1 MKLCLFSE
9 KKYLCHSNQMLLG
22 GSITISQTIL
32 TFIYQTMKKFN
43 FFNSFFATML
53 IIATMAFVGCV
64 DDNDD
69 TEAPYLEVS
78 PTTLVFTTNGTPVE
92 GSQSSFNIS
101 TNRHWKA
108 TVKDDKSWVTLSK
121 TEGDGSATI
130 QVSIPENIS
139 DEASVIIEIS
149 NKVGPLKSEVVT
161 IRSGNVI
168 PETVIYKETVGTA
181 AVANPFPEVGAYAG
195 WNKTGIGAADVTYT
209 GVKATVRASGLS
221 NIGTA
226 GPAYDGASGPNVV
239 FFGTLPANFEINN
252 ITLAPEQTNLKLTFG
267 GSYSF
272 KPEGATDYD
281 NTFDASKFVVSLSAD
296 GIAWT
301 PLTYTKNNGDSKS
314 PFWVLATADFTLKQ
328 ATTKLFIKFTALAP
342 SAFRLD
348 DITLSTG
355 NGGQEI
361 SFGDA
366 PEPGEEQVITIPEL
380 IAMMTTSQVPVDATA
395 DRFFEA
401 IVQNDVAGNNYSFN
415 NLILTTENAT
425 TAGNGITLYGSQV
438 EPTVINVNKG
448 DRVKV
453 TLFKGLA
460 QVVNYNGMYEV
471 TGAKDA
477 TWAKVEKIGTPV
489 AITPIVITA
498 DKLADYQ
505 GMPVTIQDATT
516 AEAGVWANTE
526 AISPHTFT
534 VGATPFT
541 VFCKKDAT
549 AFLGQPY
556 QVATGSISGL
566 AAVNNN
572 SGQLVP
578 RNLADVATFNSTASM
593 IVSVD
598 PESVTLPGAGGTKAI
613 EVTVVNQ
620 GTNAL
625 SVSGLSGIL
634 SATVSGTTVTV
645 TATANNTSDAIN
657 QTLTISLANGN
668 TKTVPVTVAAQGSSD
683 GYTLISAISDL
694 TAGKYLMSG
703 YVEKNNNNED
713 LTPYTYQIWTG
724 SVSFTGTGTTSNSDL
739 KTVSYQYENNQLTPK
754 NSAEVATTEVELVAV
769 SGKAN
774 TYYIKVGNQYLYN
787 SVSATN
793 RRLYF
798 QDTIEGSEWV
808 FMNKSNG
815 TGITASNNATYLI
828 TAGATYDY
836 IRSYKTET
844 QTKVGI
850 FFFKKN

>member
-1 MKLCLFSE
+1 
-9 KKYLCHSNQMLLG
+9 
-22 GSITISQTIL
+22 
-32 TFIYQTMKKFN
+32 MKKIN
-43 FFNSFFATML
+43 FLNSFFVTALVMLAT
-53 IIATMAFVGCV
+53 AFAGCV

-78 PTTLVFTTNGTPVE
+78 PTTLVFNSNGTPVE
-92 GSQSSFNIS
+92 GSQSSFKIS

-108 TVKDDKSWVTLSK
+108 TVKDDKSWVTLSA

-168 PETVIYKETVGTA
+168 PETVIYKETVGTV
-181 AVANPFPEVGAYAG
+181 AVKDPFPEVGAYAG

-226 GPAYDGASGPNVV
+226 GPSYDGASGPNVV

-272 KPEGATDYD
+272 KPQGATDYD

-296 GIAWT
+296 GITWA

-366 PEPGEEQVITIPEL
+366 PEPGEEQVITIPKL
-380 IAMMTTSQVPVDATA
+380 IQMMTTTQAPVDATA

-401 IVQNDVAGNNYSFN
+401 IVQNDVAGNNYTFK
-415 NLILTTENAT
+415 NLILATENAT
-425 TAGNGITLYGSQV
+425 TAGNGITLFGDQV
-438 EPTVINVNKG
+438 EPTVLNVNKG

-453 TLFKGLA
+453 TLHKGLA
-460 QVVNYNGMYEV
+460 QVVNYKGMYEV
-471 TGAKDA
+471 TGARDA
-477 TWAKVEKIGTPV
+477 NWATVEKIGTSV
-489 AITPIVITA
+489 AINPIVITA
-498 DKLADYQ
+498 DRLADYQ
-505 GMPVTIQDATT
+505 GMAVTIQDATT
-516 AEAGVWANTE
+516 ATAGIWAN
-526 AISPHTFT
+526 ADGISPHTFS
-534 VGATPFT
+534 VGATAFT
-541 VFCKKDAT
+541 VFCKQDAT
-549 AFLGQPY
+549 AFLDQPY
-556 QVATGSISGL
+556 QVATGNITGL

-572 SGQLVP
+572 AGQLVP

-598 PESVTLPGAGGTKAI
+598 PTSVSLPAAGGTSTI

-620 GTNAL
+620 NGNAL

-645 TATANNTSDAIN
+645 TATANTLATEVN
-657 QTLTISLANGN
+657 QNLTISLATGN
-668 TKTVPVTVAAQGSSD
+668 SITVPVSVKAQGATSTIIALDLIDPASYPSTFPKLSANKKVD
-683 GYTLISAISDL
+683 AETFSFGGYDYVFAGSA
-694 TAGKYLMSG
+694 GNG
-703 YVEKNNNNED
+703 YYQAITGGGAN
-713 LTPYTYQIWTG
+713 TPYIINGKQGAYIELPAVADKKLTQVTVTTLKG
-724 SVSFTGTGTTSNSDL
+724 ASVSVMVGIMDASN
-739 KTVSYQYENNQLTPK
+739 T
-754 NSAEVATTEVELVAV
+754 AV
-769 SGKAN
+769 SGGAPIQWSQADGKLDYTYNLSGTAVN
-774 TYYIKVGNQYLYN
+774 TKYRIYIA
-787 SVSATN
+787 SAH
-793 RRLYF
+793 
-798 QDTIEGSEWV
+798 
-808 FMNKSNG
+808 
-815 TGITASNNATYLI
+815 NAQFGKLELTY
-828 TAGATYDY
+828 
-836 IRSYKTET
+836 E
-844 QTKVGI
+844 
-850 FFFKKN
+850 